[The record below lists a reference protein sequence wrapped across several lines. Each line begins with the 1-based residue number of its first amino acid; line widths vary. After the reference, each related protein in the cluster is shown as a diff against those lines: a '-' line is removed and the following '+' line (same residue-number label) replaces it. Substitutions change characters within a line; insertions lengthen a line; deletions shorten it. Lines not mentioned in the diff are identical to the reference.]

1 MRLTKKEKDYLWEA
15 LEININDVDSNLVF
29 IKENAD
35 LYNNRGCYSKEEI
48 ANETKK
54 LKCLNNILNKLI
66 RGNK

>member
-1 MRLTKKEKDYLWEA
+1 MRLNLTKKEKDYLWEA

-35 LYNNRGCYSKEEI
+35 LYNNEGCYSKEEI

-54 LKCLNNILNKLI
+54 LKCLQNIYDKVRNL
-66 RGNK
+66 